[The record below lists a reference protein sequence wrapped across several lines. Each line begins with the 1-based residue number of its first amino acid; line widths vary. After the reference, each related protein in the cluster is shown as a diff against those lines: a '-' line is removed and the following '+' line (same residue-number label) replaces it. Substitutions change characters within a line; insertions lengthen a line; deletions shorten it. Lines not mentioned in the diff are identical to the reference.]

1 MTAKHKPVVVDKCP
15 DWMHDAIQRLI
26 TPKPMKKDHPLRLTL
41 RECVLLGLLCLSLGL
56 CAFLAG
62 EIKAYRQSI
71 DRISHQVA
79 PPFLH
84 QLTNNPI
91 KAYDD

>member
-1 MTAKHKPVVVDKCP
+1 MTVKQKRGLLK
-15 DWMHDAIQRLI
+15 LELS
-26 TPKPMKKDHPLRLTL
+26 PMKNNPLRLTL
-41 RECVLLGLLCLSLGL
+41 RECVLVGLLCLSLGL

-84 QLTNNPI
+84 PLTNNPI